1 MSAKTA
7 TPVPFPF
14 FPDDVFSIIKAYAVP
29 NPVSWVKKL
38 AILKPKI
45 QKYLEKK
52 NKAVCYDFAKGLYA
66 STDRGHYKYNT
77 DMDWKENDAY
87 KKITKDKILDDMFDR
102 TFQAKQNNDRFTAEG
117 YAPFCLYR
125 KQTSWKSMDEI
136 IRTTKG
142 DTDLYT
148 DRMIEMIARYNDPI
162 NVEERREYAEET
174 AEKYVK
180 HIEYFL
186 LNGKSANP

>member
-1 MSAKTA
+1 MTAKTA
-7 TPVPFPF
+7 TTVPFPF
-14 FPDDVFSIIKAYAVP
+14 IPSDVFSIIKSYAVP

-77 DMDWKENDAY
+77 GMDWKEKDAY
-87 KKITKDKILDDMFDR
+87 KNITKDKILDDMFDR
-102 TFQAKQNNDRFTAEG
+102 TPQSQLNNGRFTAEG
-117 YAPFCLYR
+117 YAPFCLYE
-125 KQTSWKSMDEI
+125 KKTSGKSMDEI
-136 IRTTKG
+136 IRTTNE
-142 DTDLYT
+142 DADLYT
-148 DRMIEMIARYNDPI
+148 DRMIEMIARHNDPI
-162 NVEERREYAEET
+162 NVEERRAYAEEV